1 MPSALCLFGEIVVK
15 IGLLSYRGNPYCGG
29 QGIYLTY
36 LANELVKLGHEVHV
50 IVGPPFPLFLNGSFV
65 HPIENFNFFGKKTD
79 FLPSGNPFKI
89 FSPLNFY
96 EFASSRFGVFPEI
109 KAFSFRAYFKLRE
122 LVRHHRFHILHDNQ
136 CLGYGQVLWKTLGVP
151 VVATIHHPLSI
162 DRATWFENPSTLKQK
177 VKRVLYY
184 PLLMQGWVSRRMD
197 RIITVSHDSA
207 REITDAFG
215 VPPEKIRVV
224 YNGLDSEEF
233 APLPGWTKKTGN
245 LIFVGNS
252 EDRKK
257 GLLYLLQSLVYLPEE
272 VTLTVVDGG
281 APQRAFGPLL
291 TEKYRI
297 AHRVHFTGKIGPG
310 DLVRH
315 YNNAEVAV
323 VPSLYEG
330 FGFPAAEAMA
340 CELPVVAS
348 SAGAL
353 PEVVGN
359 DGAGVLVPPR
369 DAKALAE
376 AILRFLRD
384 PDLRRK
390 TGKAARKRVLKL
402 FTWKNA
408 ARQMVEVYQEAIDAH
423 G

>member
-1 MPSALCLFGEIVVK
+1 LK

-50 IVGPPFPLFLNGSFV
+50 LVGPPFPLFLEGSVV
-65 HPIENFNFFGKKTD
+65 HSIENHNYFGKKTD
-79 FLPSGNPFKI
+79 FLPPGNPFAI

-96 EFASSRFGVFPEI
+96 EFVSSRFGVFPEI
-109 KAFSFRAYFKLRE
+109 KAFSFRAFFKLRE
-122 LVRHHRFHILHDNQ
+122 LVKEHRFDVLHDNQ
-136 CLGYGQVLWKTLGVP
+136 CLGYGQILWKTLGVP
-151 VVATIHHPLSI
+151 VLATIHHPLSI
-162 DRATWFENPSTLKQK
+162 DRATWFENPSGLKQK

-184 PLLMQGWVSRRMD
+184 PLVMQKIVSNRMD
-197 RIITVSHDSA
+197 RIVTVSRDSA
-207 REITDAFG
+207 KAITEAFG

-224 YNGLDSEEF
+224 YNGLDSHEF
-233 APLPGWTKKTGN
+233 APLPSLPKKPN
-245 LIFVGNS
+245 SLIFVGNS

-257 GLLYLLQSLVYLPEE
+257 GLLYLLQSLAYLPEE
-272 VTLTVVDGG
+272 VTLTIVDGG

-310 DLVRH
+310 DLVRY
-315 YNNAEVAV
+315 YNRAEVAV

-340 CELPVVAS
+340 CELPVVACT
-348 SAGAL
+348 AGAL
-353 PEVVGN
+353 PEVVGD

-369 DAKALAE
+369 DARALAG
-376 AILRFLRD
+376 AILRLLKD
-384 PDLRRK
+384 PELRRK
-390 TGKAARKRVLKL
+390 MGQTARERVLKL
-402 FTWKNA
+402 FTWENA

-423 G
+423 R